1 MLDQNEG
8 VARTQYIYIT
18 NLKHK
23 LLSPI
28 QAIVEYSEILMD
40 DLASQDF
47 TSDLQAIND
56 AGEHLFTYVRK
67 ILDQA
72 GNSNDTDINEFGA
85 RVKHELRT
93 HLNHIIG
100 YSEILIEEAEESE
113 KMTFAKEVEKIH
125 LSSRHLL
132 SHMDDI
138 LDFSQIE
145 SGDVEPWMVNDN
157 NNDIQLLV
165 NSIKPLSNDDR
176 ASSITG
182 FILVVDDNEM
192 NRDLLVTRLKKNGHK
207 VNVALNGQEAIQ
219 KLNEKNFDLL
229 ILDIMMPIMN
239 GYEVLK
245 HIKAD
250 EKLKAIPVIM
260 FSALDEIDSLVRCL
274 EMGAEDYLVK
284 PVKPIILKAHVSASL
299 EKKQLRDREQMYY
312 LALQQKQNELS
323 AELNE
328 AAEYVKSLLPETNR
342 YGNIATQWKY
352 VPSSQLGGDSFSYH
366 WLDDDHFAIYLL
378 DVCGHGVGSALLSV
392 SIMNVLKS
400 KSLPDTDFYNPT
412 DVMLKLNSTFR
423 MEDQNGKYFSI
434 WYGVY
439 NKQDKTLNYTCCG
452 HPPAILVNMESSEIQ
467 QLGIGGAAI
476 IGFPEMDFPSDC
488 ITIDKPSKLYVFS
501 DGIYE
506 IEVKSGDVLGFDDF
520 VDAIS
525 QVVKGKDSSVNN
537 LVDHMTKLNNDHHFA
552 DDISLLEV
560 IIE

>member
-284 PVKPIILKAHVSASL
+284 PVKPIILKARVSASL